1 MKTLSFTVD
10 AALLRELGERLIGQP
25 HIALAELVKN
35 SYDADAA
42 TCRIVFSED
51 RIEILDDGKGMSFEE
66 FRDFWMRIGT
76 THKVDQRQSQRLGR
90 PLTGSKG
97 VGRLAVQF
105 LADEMPIE
113 TTSESNTTKML
124 VAIVD
129 WRKAIRGSSLAEIQV
144 EYEIRPNQPAYPNGH
159 PHGTRI
165 VLTQLKNAGGTSEL
179 EELGREIWRLRSPF
193 RRRTKSPATRGPE
206 DFEVEIE
213 APGIAD
219 ARNAFDKVVTSL
231 FDNWRARIRGTVEGG
246 RSGRQANIVLDF
258 AGDSD
263 GLEKE
268 TFRERVKLP
277 VVRSD
282 EATET
287 TQQDVGPS
295 LVDRVSFEIL
305 IKELRKYLQEYGNV
319 SIYDV
324 GFRLPYYGV
333 EHDWLDIALDQ
344 SRRISISKLLPPHLR
359 IDERYMLDLP
369 APGRI
374 FGAVNI
380 DTGHELSVARSR
392 DAGPGEWLQIQPG
405 RDRLHDNPAFEQLR
419 NLVRFSLDFYANR
432 YRAREARSAEEKRST
447 EPATVKQERALKVLD
462 RHREAIPTTV
472 FREVKHEVAEALKAT
487 KSEERVLDRRAA
499 LLAPL
504 ATAGMVGL
512 ALNHELAREARFLD
526 KAATDLKRLARKHSI
541 PELSA
546 IAKDFDEAR
555 SRLASLQELFAPLL
569 SDEDKRASDRLEEWS
584 HASGDLQRR
593 AGICLLNQIAEND
606 HHVNVTINTDFTE
619 QNAGV
624 HRFIPMPHKG
634 MSGIER
640 CFFLPIRK
648 RRDDGSSA
656 VSFDLFLLVAGQN
669 CIAFRFEP
677 ADPLNH
683 AHSYTHAQLCTKL
696 VRKTLIPNV
705 LPVWMPSSYP
715 AFPVSASGPVQLFL
729 AMATSVHGNHSN
741 GLKRLLQDIFENAP
755 NDAKHYAADLQGML
769 CI

>member
-1 MKTLSFTVD
+1 LKTLSFTVD
-10 AALLRELGERLIGQP
+10 AALLRELGERLIGRP

-105 LADEMPIE
+105 LADEMTIE
-113 TTSESNTTKML
+113 TTSESDTKKML

-129 WRKAIRGSSLAEIQV
+129 WRKAIRGSSLAEVQV
-144 EYEIRPNQPAYPNGH
+144 EYEIRTNEPAYPNSH

-165 VLTQLKNAGGTSEL
+165 VLTQLKNAWGTTEL

-193 RRRTKSPATRGPE
+193 RRRTKSPGTRGPE
-206 DFEVEIE
+206 DFDVEIE

-219 ARNAFDKVVTSL
+219 ARTAFDKVVTSL
-231 FDNWRARIRGTVEGG
+231 FDNWRARIRGTLENG

-258 AGDSD
+258 AGDSE

-282 EATET
+282 ESPET
-287 TQQDVGPS
+287 AQEDVGPS

-305 IKELRKYLQEYGNV
+305 IFNTEGRQAIGIPVAELRKYLQEYGNV

-432 YRAREARSAEEKRST
+432 YRAREARSAEEKRSI

-462 RHREAIPTTV
+462 RHSDAIPTAV

-504 ATAGMVGL
+504 ATAGMVAL
-512 ALNHELAREARFLD
+512 ALNHELARESRFLD
-526 KAATDLKRLARKHSI
+526 KAATDLKRIARKHAI

-555 SRLASLQELFAPLL
+555 SRLDALQELFAPLL
-569 SDEDKRASDRLEEWS
+569 SDEDKRASDRL
-584 HASGDLQRR
+584 RVR
-593 AGICLLNQIAEND
+593 AIVQQSVSAMRALMPGVEFQI
-606 HHVNVTINTDFTE
+606 
-619 QNAGV
+619 
-624 HRFIPMPHKG
+624 
-634 MSGIER
+634 
-640 CFFLPIRK
+640 
-648 RRDDGSSA
+648 SA
-656 VSFDLFLLVAGQN
+656 V
-669 CIAFRFEP
+669 P
-677 ADPLNH
+677 ADL
-683 AHSYTHAQLCTKL
+683 
-696 VRKTLIPNV
+696 R
-705 LPVWMPSSYP
+705 
-715 AFPVSASGPVQLFL
+715 FPVGSFAEWN
-729 AMATSVHGNHSN
+729 A
-741 GLKRLLQDIFENAP
+741 LLQNILSNSWNSMLDSKTARVRFSGGSGARNRGWLRLSDTGKGLGIPLEEADKLFQPFERHL
-755 NDAKHYAADLQGML
+755 KISADKKSIAIGGHGLGLAIVRMIAGRRSAEARFVEPEPGYSTTL
-769 CI
+769 EISWKG